1 MKRLC
6 LVLFVLFECFAQDPP
21 PGRPPRVQS
30 PQEIPPTVKPTREAI
45 IKEDYKKNLQDAA
58 ALARL
63 ADELKS
69 ELENGD
75 KNVVSVKTMR
85 KAEDIEK
92 LAKNIHSRLKR
103 Y

>member
-6 LVLFVLFECFAQDPP
+6 LVLFVLCACFAQDPP
-21 PGRPPRVQS
+21 PGRPHLQN
-30 PQEIPPTVKPTREAI
+30 PQEVPPVLKPTRDAI
-45 IKEDYKKNLQDAA
+45 IKEDYKRNLQDAA

-63 ADELKS
+63 ADELKT

-92 LAKNIHSRLKR
+92 LAKSIHSRLKR

>member
-1 MKRLC
+1 M
-6 LVLFVLFECFAQDPP
+6 
-21 PGRPPRVQS
+21 
-30 PQEIPPTVKPTREAI
+30 VKPARDAI
-45 IKEDYKKNLQDAA
+45 VKEDFRRNLEDATT
-58 ALARL
+58 LARL

-75 KNVVSVKTMR
+75 KNVVSVKMMK